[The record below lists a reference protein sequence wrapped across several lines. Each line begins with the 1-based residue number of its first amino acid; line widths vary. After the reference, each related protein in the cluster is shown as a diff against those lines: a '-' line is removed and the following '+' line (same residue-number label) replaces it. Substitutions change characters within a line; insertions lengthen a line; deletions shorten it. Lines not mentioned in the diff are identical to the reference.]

1 MKLRARG
8 LKQIPRMSARRS
20 ETIESTIEAGVL
32 ELFASGDPPAFAT
45 DSRQRI
51 SFWNAGAERLLK
63 LTAHEVLGRPCFQV
77 IQGRDVFGNR
87 FCYDGCPLQ
96 ATLRRGET
104 TRAFELIAHPGDD
117 GARALLVTTV
127 QLPER
132 CPQLFTLVH
141 ILRPAGGEPSLVK
154 PAPGPS
160 RPDGPP
166 LTPREKEVLRC
177 IASALQN
184 KEIAERLD
192 ISPAT
197 VRNHVHHLLGKLDVH
212 SKLEAASLAYR
223 SGWVAR

>member
-1 MKLRARG
+1 MPARG
-8 LKQIPRMSARRS
+8 S
-20 ETIESTIEAGVL
+20 EAIEATVEAGVL
-32 ELFASGDPPAFAT
+32 ELFTSGEPAAFAS

-51 SFWNAGAERLLK
+51 TFWNAGAERLLR
-63 LTAHEVLGRPCFQV
+63 LPAHEVLGRPCFQV
-77 IQGRDVFGNR
+77 IQGRDVFGNC

-104 TRAFELIAHPGDD
+104 TRAFELVAHPGNHR
-117 GARALLVTTV
+117 ARALLVTTV

-132 CPQLFTLVH
+132 CSRLFTLIH
-141 ILRPAGGEPSLVK
+141 ILRPAGSQRLLAE

-160 RPDGPP
+160 PLDGPP
-166 LTPREKEVLRC
+166 LTRREKEVLRC

-197 VRNHVHHLLGKLDVH
+197 VRNHVHNVLGKLEVH